1 MAMARISGRLTA
13 LLAAQLMLT
22 VNSTI
27 GTGPAWGQAAPASG
41 GPVEAAVIE
50 DLVAAS
56 RILADQGVL
65 DGFGHVSVRHPA
77 DASRFL
83 MPRSLAPALTRAEDV
98 LEYDL
103 ECRPV
108 DARGRSSFLERFIHC
123 EVYKARPDVRSVI
136 HTHSP
141 GVIPFAA
148 SSVPLRPMYHVAG
161 FLAAGV
167 PIFEIR
173 KHAGMTN
180 MLVSSPALGKALA
193 DTLGD
198 RPVVLMRGHGN
209 VVVGPSVQVAVYRAI
224 YTEINARLQAQVI
237 ALGGTVTY
245 LEKEEGEKADVVQ
258 QQVVMRPWELWKAKA
273 MGK

>member
-1 MAMARISGRLTA
+1 MARISGRLTA

-180 MLVSSPALGKALA
+180 MLVSCRSPYTGRSTPRSMRACRPRPSRSAGLSPTWRRRRARRPTSSSSRSSCDPGSSGRPRRWGNRRPCLQPAKISAIVWWLMWGARRQGGRGRGK
-193 DTLGD
+193 
-198 RPVVLMRGHGN
+198 
-209 VVVGPSVQVAVYRAI
+209 
-224 YTEINARLQAQVI
+224 
-237 ALGGTVTY
+237 
-245 LEKEEGEKADVVQ
+245 
-258 QQVVMRPWELWKAKA
+258 
-273 MGK
+273 